1 MEEGGAGGVRH
12 GASSSGERRRRG
24 AAKQPTVTIEIG
36 KEAGTRDKKTCE
48 LDTST
53 PKPTLMLPPH
63 TTSSI
68 TRTSDVG
75 ESCGVANCGG
85 STMGNAPPSMSQDS
99 DMIYGTDLSVLSGER
114 TEVGDGA
121 EELGEGKGPGQG
133 PEN

>member
-1 MEEGGAGGVRH
+1 M
-12 GASSSGERRRRG
+12 
-24 AAKQPTVTIEIG
+24 TIEIG
-36 KEAGTRDKKTCE
+36 KEAGTRDSKKTCE

-53 PKPTLMLPPH
+53 PKPTLMLQPH